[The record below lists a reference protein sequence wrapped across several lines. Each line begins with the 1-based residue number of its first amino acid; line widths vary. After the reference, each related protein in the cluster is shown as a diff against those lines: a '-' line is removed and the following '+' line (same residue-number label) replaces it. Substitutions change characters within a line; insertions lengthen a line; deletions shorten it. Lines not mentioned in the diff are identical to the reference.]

1 MSTYK
6 QAAQSKDFFL
16 SSRYYFLFFKIYT
29 FMYSIIIGG
38 ILLFQQRLSSKTFFF
53 LAVMQELSCID
64 SFQEYTSLDMFFKT
78 GRCMFSVFFSAL
90 IQLSVSF
97 SAFSSY
103 FINAHATRS
112 SHWRDWETS
121 SFHRC
126 NSTLSNATIISALQ
140 WGSLNS
146 NAATNG
152 THRVA
157 HLGFAQAKES
167 VVGIPL
173 YLCMCVH
180 VVCTVVVSPISH
192 CLTPV

>member
-1 MSTYK
+1 
-6 QAAQSKDFFL
+6 
-16 SSRYYFLFFKIYT
+16 
-29 FMYSIIIGG
+29 
-38 ILLFQQRLSSKTFFF
+38 
-53 LAVMQELSCID
+53 MQELSCLD
-64 SFQEYTSLDMFFKT
+64 SVQEYTSLDMFFRT
-78 GRCMFSVFFSAL
+78 GRYMFSVFFSEL

-103 FINAHATRS
+103 FINTHATRS

-146 NAATNG
+146 NAAING

-157 HLGFAQAKES
+157 HLGFAQAQES
-167 VVGIPL
+167 VVGIHL

-180 VVCTVVVSPISH
+180 VVCTVVLSPISH

>member
-1 MSTYK
+1 MAVFFCFNNDS
-6 QAAQSKDFFL
+6 AAKL
-16 SSRYYFLFFKIYT
+16 
-29 FMYSIIIGG
+29 
-38 ILLFQQRLSSKTFFF
+38 FFF
-53 LAVMQELSCID
+53 LAVMQELSCIE
-64 SFQEYTSLDMFFKT
+64 SFQEYTSLDMLFKT
-78 GRCMFSVFFSAL
+78 GRYMFSVFFSEL

-167 VVGIPL
+167 VVGIHL
-173 YLCMCVH
+173 YLCICVH
-180 VVCTVVVSPISH
+180 VVRTVVLSPISR
-192 CLTPV
+192 CRTPVKEKHKKNY